1 MDDIARPAAARQAEL
16 EDDQDF
22 IGRHIGPSEAE
33 IDSMLVSLGQP
44 SLAALVDAIVPDSIR
59 LKTPLALDPPVGE
72 AQALAR
78 LSELAARNR
87 IFRNYI
93 GMGYHA
99 ARLPQ
104 VIARNVLQN
113 PAWYTAYTPYQAE
126 IS

>member
-22 IGRHIGPSEAE
+22 IRRHIGPSEAE

-72 AQALAR
+72 APALAR

-87 IFRNYI
+87 IF
-93 GMGYHA
+93 A
-99 ARLPQ
+99 TTS
-104 VIARNVLQN
+104 
-113 PAWYTAYTPYQAE
+113 AWATTRPGCRR
-126 IS
+126 